1 MRIAKLR
8 RWRVTAAP
16 LLCVPNITEIKRSA
30 VLNGDTPT
38 ANQEGGK
45 PMKPNH
51 IALIVY
57 AVGRPISI
65 YF

>member
-1 MRIAKLR
+1 
-8 RWRVTAAP
+8 
-16 LLCVPNITEIKRSA
+16 
-30 VLNGDTPT
+30 LNGDTPT

-65 YF
+65 YFEIKVSFNFTYFEP